1 MVASGC
7 RRAGRRTGADQVAI
21 GSWPSDHLV
30 ARSWTDR
37 PPELATSSLGG
48 GQVTSWSWTGDASA
62 LAILLFGGGQV
73 TLWSWP
79 HRCLEVDR
87 SPSGGGHFA
96 LWSWTDRLL
105 PLATSSSG
113 VGQVTLWSW
122 PHRCLELAISR
133 SGGGQIAFRRWAAG
147 TGAVVR
153 PGGRRRPGGLL
164 VAAVLGVRARW
175 VAAPCATAPG
185 WRRLPPAGAVAAV
198 WPPLTPW
205 QTPWQAPCQGHAS
218 CRGHGVAFAG
228 ALAGSLGGALLRP
241 LPRRSAPCGPDRCPP
256 GGTSRCLRRARRRSA
271 PSGAWLEQ
279 STSGH
284 VAAQEWTAPGG
295 PPAAGRRPLGGP
307 GPRSP
312 RPAEPG
318 GTGGDPPQ
326 RSGGGEGGALTPRS
340 VSEEGGQIREGVGA
354 ERKPPYG

>member
-1 MVASGC
+1 MSGGGPIAFWRWSLC
-7 RRAGRRTGADQVAI
+7 SLELDRSSSAAGHFVF
-21 GSWPSDHLV
+21 W
-30 ARSWTDR
+30 SWTGH
-37 PPELATSSLGG
+37 PVELATSVSGAG
-48 GQVTSWSWTGDASA
+48 HI
-62 LAILLFGGGQV
+62 AI
-73 TLWSWP
+73 W
-79 HRCLEVDR
+79 R
-87 SPSGGGHFA
+87 
-96 LWSWTDRLL
+96 WTDRV
-105 PLATSSSG
+105 PE
-113 VGQVTLWSW
+113 VGSRD
-122 PHRCLELAISR
+122 RC
-133 SGGGQIAFRRWAAG
+133 GGPPR
-147 TGAVVR
+147 
-153 PGGRRRPGGLL
+153 GRRRPGGLL

-218 CRGHGVAFAG
+218 CRGHGVALAG

-284 VAAQEWTAPGG
+284 VGAQEWTAPGG